1 MSDNPSVVEDTDAGV
16 MTTTA
21 RKKKK
26 PVDSTRFR
34 ISVPNADA
42 SVIEW
47 IEHQNNL
54 SYSIRHLIHE
64 AIQRK
69 GMVDATCESKLHKVN
84 RGRPNKQNESVDEY
98 SYVSSDDVE
107 TEVVEPVQTVVPE
120 VPQNMNPTPVPI
132 QPQVTQ
138 QMPVAQPVVQPMPAQ
153 AAPMQ
158 RAAASASSPAASSL
172 LSSL

>member
-1 MSDNPSVVEDTDAGV
+1 MSDNSSVVEDTGV
-16 MTTTA
+16 ATA
-21 RKKKK
+21 TRKKKK

-69 GMVDATCESKLHKVN
+69 GMVDATCEFKLHKVN
-84 RGRPNKQNESVDEY
+84 RGRPNKQSEPVDEY
-98 SYVSSDDVE
+98 SYVSSDDVDTE
-107 TEVVEPVQTVVPE
+107 TEVAEPVQAVVPD
-120 VPQNMNPTPVPI
+120 VAQNVNPNPIPV

-138 QMPVAQPVVQPMPAQ
+138 QMPVVQPVVQPMPAQ
-153 AAPMQ
+153 VTPMQ
-158 RAAASASSPAASSL
+158 HAAASAPSSAASSL